1 MIIMMNPTMF
11 DPISLE
17 SWNSDE
23 TSSQF
28 LQSKLEN
35 YLQNY
40 FPCFYSKPQR
50 NLFQTFVRGLLSPLE
65 RKSIEPIALH
75 FSGEKYVRPLQQFF
89 SRSPFDER
97 PLLET
102 YQELLSTQINAPG
115 GMLSVDDTSF
125 VKESISKTH
134 SRTQAS

>member
-1 MIIMMNPTMF
+1 MMNPTMF

-50 NLFQTFVRGLLSPLE
+50 NLFQTFVRGLLSRWNANRL
-65 RKSIEPIALH
+65 S
-75 FSGEKYVRPLQQFF
+75 
-89 SRSPFDER
+89 
-97 PLLET
+97 PLLFISLVKSMSGLFSSSSAVP
-102 YQELLSTQINAPG
+102 LLMNGLFWKLIRNCCPHKSMPLAACFP
-115 GMLSVDDTSF
+115 
-125 VKESISKTH
+125 
-134 SRTQAS
+134 